1 MKTASKLEQ
10 SAEKEDTQIS
20 KEAEMIFE
28 KMIKRPEKVKLWNKK
43 YGHLGLP
50 MTVDSL
56 RKICPYNCGK
66 YRHHLFFM
74 IHFRLNSE
82 VHHIYCEEQA
92 KLRDRATMRINR
104 APDDSDLDSEE
115 PDPAKSNSFEVPDS
129 SEGTPKRKK

>member
-1 MKTASKLEQ
+1 
-10 SAEKEDTQIS
+10 
-20 KEAEMIFE
+20 MIFE
-28 KMIKRPEKVKLWNKK
+28 KMTKRPEKVKLWNEK

-66 YRHHLFFM
+66 YRHPLSLI

-82 VHHIYCEEQA
+82 DHHIYCQEQA
-92 KLRDRATMRINR
+92 KLRDRAAMKFKR

-115 PDPAKSNSFEVPDS
+115 GDPGKSNSFQVPDS
-129 SEGTPKRKK
+129 TKGTP